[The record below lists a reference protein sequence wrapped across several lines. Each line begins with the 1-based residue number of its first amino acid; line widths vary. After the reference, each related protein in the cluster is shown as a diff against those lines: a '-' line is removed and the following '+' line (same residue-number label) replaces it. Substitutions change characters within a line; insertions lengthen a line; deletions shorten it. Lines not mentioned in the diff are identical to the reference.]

1 MINKGH
7 DVMPKVQQG
16 QSMVTI
22 DDDTGAITIDL
33 VAYGPVRIVMT
44 ADGDIEVEGRSI
56 LNTAHWTSFGSEIP
70 KRI

>member
-1 MINKGH
+1 
-7 DVMPKVQQG
+7 MPKVHES

-22 DDDTGAITIDL
+22 DDDTGTITIDL

-56 LNTAHWTSFGSEIP
+56 LNTAHWTGFAGETP
-70 KRI
+70 KQA